1 MRNTLIF
8 STSAAL
14 LGLIAVA
21 KANNGSE
28 AGDHAAPQVTG
39 EVASATR
46 SKGHEQDKRKDRAPN
61 TTINFVSKNG
71 HRTTDETT
79 AKIETADRTE

>member
-28 AGDHAAPQVTG
+28 AGDRAAPQVTA
-39 EVASATR
+39 EVAFATG
-46 SKGHEQDKRKDRAPN
+46 SEGLEQDKRKDRAP
-61 TTINFVSKNG
+61 K
-71 HRTTDETT
+71 HTDKLRVQER
-79 AKIETADRTE
+79 ASEEGREDREDRDSR